1 MNFLESVEEESLYKF
16 NTIRNNTLQDTGSK
30 WFGLEFFKH
39 QVARLIDE
47 YHLEIFSFAAYTLL

>member
-1 MNFLESVEEESLYKF
+1 MKF
-16 NTIRNNTLQDTGSK
+16 NTIRNSTLQDPGSK

-47 YHLEIFSFAAYTLL
+47 YHIEIF